1 MTLERPLTRPSPAA
15 QAVVFAGA
23 MVFTVLYLRS
33 FMRTEGH
40 GALRDGAA
48 PARHGLD
55 GYESDGGGRA
65 SHILGSWLIRRHGR

>member
-1 MTLERPLTRPSPAA
+1 M
-15 QAVVFAGA
+15 FAGA
-23 MVFTVLYLRS
+23 MRFTVLYLRS

-40 GALRDGAA
+40 GALRDCAA

-65 SHILGSWLIRRHGR
+65 SHVLVHGSFGGMADTLCDRLRHTR